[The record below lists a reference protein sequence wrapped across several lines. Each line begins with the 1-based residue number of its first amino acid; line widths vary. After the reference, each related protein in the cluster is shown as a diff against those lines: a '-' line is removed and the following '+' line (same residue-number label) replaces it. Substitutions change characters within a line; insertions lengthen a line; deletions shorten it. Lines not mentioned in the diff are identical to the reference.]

1 MCKFM
6 PVRILKF
13 LFFSWL
19 FATLIAS
26 CKPTY
31 TDDEL
36 NIFRYNESAGI
47 STLDPAFARDLPHI
61 WACNQLYNGLVNLD
75 EALQVVPAIAKN
87 WEISNQGLTYTF
99 HLRDDVYFHEDQCF
113 EHGSRKVTASDFVY
127 SFNRLLRPSL
137 SSPGTWIFNQVKQY
151 DGKHAFEAIN
161 DTTLQIELSSPFPA
175 FLGVLAMVYASV
187 VPHEALS
194 HYGTDFRNNPVG
206 TGPFQFQ
213 WWKEGV
219 KLVFRKNPH
228 YFEFENGQR
237 LPHLDAVS
245 ISFLIDRQTA
255 FLEFIKENLDFMS
268 GIDSRYKDEILT
280 RHGSLRKKYQD
291 RIYLSRQPYLNTEY
305 LGIFVD
311 NMEQDNPDNPLS
323 YRNIRRAINYGI
335 DRERMLRFLRNGIGK
350 PGHGGIIPYGMP
362 GHDSTHS
369 HGYSYQPEKARA
381 LLAETGLTAPQITI
395 TTTADYVDLIKYI
408 QAQLGEIGFDV
419 RIDVSPAAAMR
430 EMRARGKLPV
440 FRASWVADYPD
451 AENYLSLFYS
461 PNFTPVGPNY
471 THYHHEQFDALYEKA
486 LVESDSEKR
495 FAYYRQMDSLM
506 MQDAPVVV
514 LFYDEVLRF
523 VNKRV
528 GGLGSNPVNLLDLR
542 RVKINEQENG
552 GILQ

>member
-1 MCKFM
+1 MSKHTPEFM
-6 PVRILKF
+6 MKF
-13 LFFSWL
+13 LILLWL
-19 FATLIAS
+19 TGSLLTS
-26 CKPTY
+26 CQPHHS
-31 TDDEL
+31 DEGL

-75 EALQVVPAIAKN
+75 EAMQVVPAIAKS
-87 WEISNQGLTYTF
+87 WKITNQGLTYTF
-99 HLRDDVYFHEDQCF
+99 NLRSDVYFHQDQSF
-113 EHGSRKVTASDFVY
+113 ENETRKVVASDFVY
-127 SFNRLLRPSL
+127 SFNRLLKPEL
-137 SSPGTWIFNQVKQY
+137 SSPGTWIFNQVRQEN
-151 DGKHAFEAIN
+151 GKYAFEAIN
-161 DTTLQIELSSPFPA
+161 DTTFQIELSSPFPA

-187 VPHEALS
+187 VPHEAVQ
-194 HYGTDFRNNPVG
+194 HYGHDFRNHPVG

-228 YFEFENGQR
+228 YFEFEDGKR

-255 FLEFIKENLDFMS
+255 FIEFVKENLDFMS

-291 RIYLSRQPYLNTEY
+291 RIYLIRQPYLNTEY
-305 LGIFVD
+305 LGIFVN
-311 NMEQDNPDNPLS
+311 NMEQDNPSNPLT
-323 YRNIRRAINYGI
+323 YRKIRQAINYGI

-350 PGHGGIIPYGMP
+350 PGHGGMIPYGMP
-362 GHDSTHS
+362 GHDSTYS
-369 HGYSYQPEKARA
+369 NGYSYKPEKARS
-381 LLAETGLTAPQITI
+381 LLAETGLSEPQITI

-408 QAQLGEIGFDV
+408 QSQLGEIGFDV

-471 THYHHEQFDALYEKA
+471 THYAHEQFDAWYEQA
-486 LVESDSEKR
+486 LMETHPERR
-495 FAYYRQMDSLM
+495 FAYYRQMDSLL

-528 GGLGSNPVNLLDLR
+528 GGLGSNPVNMLDLR
-542 RVKINEQENG
+542 RVRIIE
-552 GILQ
+552 